1 MGTPTATFIPELLD
15 FLTRPE
21 HPAAATP
28 APTGWSFAAR
38 PAVRGTLY
46 RRGGAAS
53 AARLELTDE
62 EQTLLEQL
70 FASVAKR
77 AEAQG

>member
-1 MGTPTATFIPELLD
+1 MGTPTVTFIPELLD

-21 HPAAATP
+21 HPAAHTP

-46 RRGGAAS
+46 RHGGAAS
-53 AARLELTDE
+53 AERLELTDE
-62 EQTLLEQL
+62 ELALLEQL
-70 FASVAKR
+70 FASVAER

>member
-1 MGTPTATFIPELLD
+1 MGTPHANFIPELLD
-15 FLTRPE
+15 FLTRPA
-21 HPAAATP
+21 HPAADTP

-46 RRGGAAS
+46 RRGGAAR

-62 EQTLLEQL
+62 EQALLEQL
-70 FASVAKR
+70 FASVAER

>member
-1 MGTPTATFIPELLD
+1 MSTPHATFIPELLD
-15 FLTRPE
+15 VLTRPE
-21 HPAAATP
+21 HTEATTP

-62 EQTLLEQL
+62 EQALLERL
-70 FASVAKR
+70 FEAVAKR

>member
-1 MGTPTATFIPELLD
+1 MGTPTATFVPELLD

-21 HPAAATP
+21 RPAAATP

-46 RRGGAAS
+46 RHRGPAS
-53 AARLELTDE
+53 TERLELTDE

>member
-21 HPAAATP
+21 HTAADTP

-46 RRGGAAS
+46 RREGAART
-53 AARLELTDE
+53 ARLELTGE
-62 EQTLLEQL
+62 ELRLLERL
-70 FASVAKR
+70 FESVAER